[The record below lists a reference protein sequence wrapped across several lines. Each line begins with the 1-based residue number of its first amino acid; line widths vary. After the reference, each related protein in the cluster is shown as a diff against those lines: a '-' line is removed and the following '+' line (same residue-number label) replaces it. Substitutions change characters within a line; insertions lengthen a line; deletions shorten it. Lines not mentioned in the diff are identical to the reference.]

1 MKLNIQQVKPL
12 KQQLK
17 EVKSVSQEITIP
29 KYHTVRRKSDN
40 YFYNSHDKVFYRNYS
55 DSIHFKNKA
64 IAEAVIYRFGLKDC
78 YIDSIEETRLIT
90 ECIQDRIMKQTLLF
104 DICLSEIKLTSSNF
118 PNKTKFGKE
127 TIQSINRAKDSL
139 KMYSTQFGVIE
150 EYNEEQAYDNLIEV
164 QKTVD
169 LFAEINGL
177 EYEDLQLILEAFKK
191 DAKKL
196 VGIAKKI
203 LK

>member
-1 MKLNIQQVKPL
+1 MN
-12 KQQLK
+12 
-17 EVKSVSQEITIP
+17 TNIP

-40 YFYNSHDKVFYRNYS
+40 YFYNHNDQTFYRNYS
-55 DSIHFKNKA
+55 DSIHYKNRA
-64 IAEAVIYRFGLKDC
+64 VAEATIIKLGLKDC

-90 ECIQDRIMKQTLLF
+90 DSIQDRIMKQTLLF
-104 DICLSEIKLTSSNF
+104 DICLSEIKMTSSNF
-118 PNKTKFGKE
+118 PNKTSFGKE
-127 TIQSINRAKDSL
+127 AIHKLNKAKESL
-139 KMYSTQFGVIE
+139 KLYTTQFGVIE

-177 EYEDLQLILEAFKK
+177 EYEDLQLIIEAFKK
-191 DAKKL
+191 DSKKF